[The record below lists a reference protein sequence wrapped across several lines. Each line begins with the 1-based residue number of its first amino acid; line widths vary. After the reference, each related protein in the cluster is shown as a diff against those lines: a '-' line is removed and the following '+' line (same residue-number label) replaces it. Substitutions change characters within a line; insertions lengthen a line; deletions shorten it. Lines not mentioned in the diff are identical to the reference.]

1 MFLLLKRYLAAL
13 LLLCAVGLTLA
24 QEPSERVLVVG
35 SEEEFPPFS
44 TGTTSATAGGFT
56 VELWK
61 AVAKESHLNYTIR
74 VGPFSQTLQEFKDGK
89 IDVLINLA
97 QSEPRRQ
104 FADFTVPHVTVNGAI
119 FVRKGESGIDAES
132 DLAGKSIIVLQSDLA
147 HDYAISKGWQKQL
160 VVAPTTADCFRL
172 LAAGKHDAV
181 LISKLVGMQTLQ
193 TLKIDNI
200 RPLNI
205 KAGFAQKFSFAVHKG
220 NADLLASINEGMAI
234 TKLNGTYGAIHD
246 KWFGI
251 YEERSVSLRD
261 TLPYLLP
268 MMLTLL
274 ILLAYMLHRRRTE
287 NALRNANERLE
298 ERVALRTSELELAK
312 NVAESSSRA
321 KGDFLANMSHEIRT
335 PMNAIIGMLYLTLK
349 TELNPKQRN
358 YLEKIDISSKHLLG
372 VIHDILDFSKIDA
385 GKLDLELIDFDL
397 KTVLQNV
404 FDQVSFR
411 AFEKSLRLRLE
422 IDPSVPRY
430 LRGDPLRLTQVLLNF
445 ANNAVKFTSSGDI
458 VISAFEVEAGSND
471 SLIRFEVQDSGVGMS
486 AAQQETL
493 FQAFQQADTTTTRR
507 YGGTGLGLI
516 ISKQLVTMMGGEVGM
531 QSQLG
536 QGSTF
541 WCAIRFVFGRAPL
554 GLDDPQTLARPT
566 WLRGARILLAEDNL
580 FNQQVSIDLLED
592 AGAVVLLANNGSEA
606 LDLLG
611 HERVDCVLMDI
622 QMPEMDG
629 LEAARRI
636 RSEPSFDGLPV
647 IALTANARIE
657 DREQYIAAGMDDF
670 VSKPIEPEVLYAT
683 LRKWLPALA
692 PENRTAAAHQLQRSM
707 DTMPQTGSEGI
718 DLSVLAKLCVNNPER
733 IARYV
738 DVFMDSVQQAGDEI
752 EAALQREDLAALS
765 ALGHRIKSSASAA
778 GAMGLADLGRTLE
791 TVQMD
796 SSLEQARY
804 LIARLP
810 FVLEKIRGQVAAYAE
825 SADGIAAASAPR
837 SDV

>member
-1 MFLLLKRYLAAL
+1 MFLLSRRHLAAL
-13 LLLCAVGLTLA
+13 LLLCAASTGFALGEEL
-24 QEPSERVLVVG
+24 RGKVLVVG

-61 AVAKESHLNYTIR
+61 AVAKESQLDYTIR
-74 VGPFSQTLQEFKDGK
+74 VGPFSQILQEFKDGK

-119 FVRKGESGIDAES
+119 FVRKGESGIGAES
-132 DLAGKSIIVLQSDLA
+132 DLAGKSIIVLQADLA

-160 VVAPTTADCFRL
+160 VVAPTAADCFRL

-193 TLKIDNI
+193 ALKIDNV
-200 RPLNI
+200 RPLDI
-205 KAGFAQKFSFAVHKG
+205 KAGFAQKFSFAVQKG
-220 NADLLASINEGMAI
+220 NADQLASINEGMSL
-234 TKLNGTYGAIHD
+234 TKLNGAYDAIHE

-251 YEERSVSLRD
+251 YEERRVSLRD
-261 TLPYLLP
+261 MLQYLLP
-268 MMLTLL
+268 LL
-274 ILLAYMLHRRRTE
+274 LALLVLLAYVFHRRRIE
-287 NALRNANERLE
+287 NALRSANEHLE

-349 TELNPKQRN
+349 TELKPKQRN

-372 VIHDILDFSKIDA
+372 VINDILDFSKIDA

-397 KTVLQNV
+397 NDVLQNV
-404 FDQVSFR
+404 VDQVLFR
-411 AFEKSLRLRLE
+411 ALEKSLRVRLE
-422 IDPSVPRY
+422 IDPGLPRY

-445 ANNAVKFTSSGDI
+445 ANNAVKFASSGDV
-458 VISAFEVEAGSND
+458 VIRAFEAEAGCND

-486 AAQQETL
+486 ASEQAKL

-531 QSQLG
+531 QSQLD

-554 GLDDPQTLARPT
+554 GLDHPQGLERPT
-566 WLRGARILLAEDNL
+566 WLRGARILLTEDNL
-580 FNQQVSIDLLED
+580 FNQQVAVDLLED
-592 AGAVVLLANNGSEA
+592 AGAVVLVANNGIEA
-606 LDLLG
+606 LALLCD
-611 HERVDCVLMDI
+611 ERVDCVLMDI

-629 LEAARRI
+629 LEAVRRI
-636 RSEPSFDGLPV
+636 RCEPSLCGLPV
-647 IALTANARIE
+647 VALTANARKE
-657 DREQYIAAGMDDF
+657 EREQYIAAGMDDF
-670 VSKPIEPEVLYAT
+670 ISKPIKPDELYGT
-683 LRKWLPALA
+683 LRKWLPAQV
-692 PENRTAAAHQLQRSM
+692 PENRAPKSPPAPQPQWPM
-707 DTMPQTGSEGI
+707 DAISQEGQEKSI

-733 IARYV
+733 IVRYV
-738 DVFMDSVQQAGDEI
+738 DVFMDSVQQAVAEI
-752 EAALQREDLAALS
+752 EAALEREDLAALS
-765 ALGHRIKSSASAA
+765 TLGHRIKSSASAA
-778 GAMGLADLGRTLE
+778 GAMDLADLGRALE
-791 TVQMD
+791 TMQTGG
-796 SSLEQARY
+796 SLEQARE
-804 LIARLP
+804 LVAQLP
-810 FVLEKIRGQVAAYAE
+810 SFLEKIKEQVAAHARE
-825 SADGIAAASAPR
+825 R
-837 SDV
+837 